1 MINRLCNNL
10 HRQLI
15 DIHEFFS
22 AIHTNDSR
30 ISADG
35 SFEREKEETMEKIIN
50 NAPFAL
56 VLVFLVIGFVLLIK
70 GADFFVE
77 GSSSVAKRLHVP
89 SIIIGLTIVAMGTS
103 LPETAVSVSASLA
116 GNNELAVSNVVG
128 SNIFNLMVVI
138 GVCAILATVNVARET
153 IRRDIPLSLIC
164 AGLLMLLG
172 IVGLGDKTGMTL
184 GHLDGVIFIVL
195 FACYIIYMVRT
206 AMKASKEGKK
216 VEIEGGSDEEI
227 KLVSV
232 PVSILFIIG
241 GAIAIAVGGDVTV
254 DAASRIASD
263 LGMSQTL
270 IGLTIVSIGTSLP
283 ELVTSIVAARK
294 NEVDMALGNA
304 IGSNIFNILMV
315 LGIAS
320 AISPISII
328 TENIIDLCVLIVFTI
343 CAWIFAGTKKKI
355 GRAEGLCMVA
365 LYAAYAVYIIV
376 R

>member
-1 MINRLCNNL
+1 
-10 HRQLI
+10 
-15 DIHEFFS
+15 
-22 AIHTNDSR
+22 
-30 ISADG
+30 
-35 SFEREKEETMEKIIN
+35 MEKFIN

-56 VLVFLVIGFVLLIK
+56 VLIFLVMGFVLLIK

-138 GVCAILATVNVARET
+138 GVCAMIATVNVAEET
-153 IRRDIPLSLIC
+153 IKRDIPISLVC
-164 AGLLMLLG
+164 AGFLLLLG
-172 IVGLGDKTGMTL
+172 IVGLGDKEGMIL
-184 GHLDGVIFIVL
+184 GHFDGIIFICA
-195 FACYIIYMVRT
+195 FAVYIFHLIKT
-206 AMKASKEGKK
+206 ALKASKEGRK
-216 VEIEGGSDEEI
+216 VEIEGGSDEDI
-227 KLVSV
+227 KLISV
-232 PVSILFIIG
+232 PMSILFIVG
-241 GAIAIAVGGDVTV
+241 GAIAIAIGGDMTV
-254 DAASRIASD
+254 DAASRIAGD

-304 IGSNIFNILMV
+304 IGSNVFNIFMV
-315 LGIAS
+315 LGVAS
-320 AISPISII
+320 AISPISIVA
-328 TENIIDLCVLIVFTI
+328 ENIIDLCVLVVFTV
-343 CAWIFAGTKKKI
+343 CVWIFAGTKRKI
-355 GRAEGLCMVA
+355 GRMEGSCMVA
-365 LYAAYAVYIIV
+365 LYASYVVYIII

>member
-1 MINRLCNNL
+1 MSL
-10 HRQLI
+10 
-15 DIHEFFS
+15 FS
-22 AIHTNDSR
+22 AIHTYDSR

-241 GAIAIAVGGDVTV
+241 GAIAVGGDVTV

>member
-1 MINRLCNNL
+1 M
-10 HRQLI
+10 
-15 DIHEFFS
+15 E
-22 AIHTNDSR
+22 
-30 ISADG
+30 
-35 SFEREKEETMEKIIN
+35 SFIN

-103 LPETAVSVSASLA
+103 LPETAVSVSASIT
-116 GNNELAVSNVVG
+116 GNNELAVSNAVG

-138 GVCAILATVNVARET
+138 GVCAVLATVNVAKET
-153 IRRDIPLSLIC
+153 IKRDIPFSLIC

-172 IVGLGDKTGMTL
+172 IIGVGDKSGMTL
-184 GHLDGVIFIVL
+184 GHLDGVILIIF
-195 FACYIIYMVRT
+195 FAGYVFYMIKI
-206 AMKASKEGKK
+206 ALKASKEGRK
-216 VEIEGGSDEEI
+216 VEVEGGSDEEI

-232 PVSILFIIG
+232 PVSILFIAG
-241 GAIAIAVGGDVTV
+241 GAVAIAIGGDMTV
-254 DAASRIASD
+254 DAASRIANE

-304 IGSNIFNILMV
+304 IGSNVFNILMV

-328 TENIIDLCVLIVFTI
+328 TENIIDLCVLIVFTV
-343 CAWIFAGTKKKI
+343 CVWIFAGTRKKI
-355 GRAEGLCMVA
+355 GRIEGVCMVA
-365 LYAAYAVYIIV
+365 FYVAYAVYIII

>member
-1 MINRLCNNL
+1 MCNI
-10 HRQLI
+10 HRRII
-15 DIHEFFS
+15 DIHESFLICRTYFIV
-22 AIHTNDSR
+22 ADS
-30 ISADG
+30 SADG
-35 SFEREKEETMEKIIN
+35 TGMDREKEKNMEKFIN

-56 VLVFLVIGFVLLIK
+56 VIVILVIGFVLLIK

-103 LPETAVSVSASLA
+103 LPETAVSVSASIA

-138 GVCAILATVNVARET
+138 GVCAILATVNVAGET
-153 IRRDIPLSLIC
+153 IKRDIPLSLIC

-172 IVGLGDKTGMTL
+172 IIGLGDKTGMTL
-184 GHLDGVIFIVL
+184 GHMDGAIFVGL
-195 FACYIIYMVRT
+195 FAGYIFYMIRI
-206 AMKASKEGKK
+206 ALKANKEGKK
-216 VEIEGGSDEEI
+216 VEIEGGSDKDI

-232 PVSILFIIG
+232 PVSILFIVG

-320 AISPISII
+320 LISPISII
-328 TENIIDLCVLIVFTI
+328 RENIIDLCVLVAFTV
-343 CAWIFAGTKKKI
+343 CVWIFAGTKKKI
-355 GRAEGLCMVA
+355 GRIEGLCMVA
-365 LYAAYAVYIIV
+365 LYAVYAVYIVI

>member
-1 MINRLCNNL
+1 
-10 HRQLI
+10 
-15 DIHEFFS
+15 
-22 AIHTNDSR
+22 
-30 ISADG
+30 
-35 SFEREKEETMEKIIN
+35 MEKFIN

-56 VLVFLVIGFVLLIK
+56 VLIFLVMGFVLLIK

-138 GVCAILATVNVARET
+138 GVCAMIATVNGAEET
-153 IRRDIPLSLIC
+153 IKRDIPISLVC
-164 AGLLMLLG
+164 AGFLLLLG
-172 IVGLGDKTGMTL
+172 IVGLGDKEGMIL
-184 GHLDGVIFIVL
+184 GHFDGIIFL
-195 FACYIIYMVRT
+195 CAFAVYIFHLIKT
-206 AMKASKEGKK
+206 ALKASKEGRK
-216 VEIEGGSDEEI
+216 VEIEGGSDEDI
-227 KLVSV
+227 KLISV
-232 PVSILFIIG
+232 PMSILFIVG
-241 GAIAIAVGGDVTV
+241 GAIAIAIGGDMTV
-254 DAASRIASD
+254 DAASRIAGD

-304 IGSNIFNILMV
+304 IGSNVFNIFMV
-315 LGIAS
+315 LGVAS
-320 AISPISII
+320 AISPISIVA
-328 TENIIDLCVLIVFTI
+328 ENIIDLCVLVVFTV
-343 CAWIFAGTKKKI
+343 CVWIFAGTKRKI
-355 GRAEGLCMVA
+355 GRMEGSCMVA
-365 LYAAYAVYIIV
+365 LYASYVVYIIM

>member
-1 MINRLCNNL
+1 
-10 HRQLI
+10 
-15 DIHEFFS
+15 
-22 AIHTNDSR
+22 
-30 ISADG
+30 
-35 SFEREKEETMEKIIN
+35 MEKFIN

-56 VLVFLVIGFVLLIK
+56 VLIFLVMGFVLLIK

-138 GVCAILATVNVARET
+138 GVCAMIATVNVAEET
-153 IRRDIPLSLIC
+153 IKRDIPISLVC
-164 AGLLMLLG
+164 AGFLLLLG
-172 IVGLGDKTGMTL
+172 IVGLGDKEGMIL
-184 GHLDGVIFIVL
+184 GHFDGIIFL
-195 FACYIIYMVRT
+195 CAFAVYIIHLIKT
-206 AMKASKEGKK
+206 ALKASREGRK
-216 VEIEGGSDEEI
+216 VEIEGGSDEDI
-227 KLVSV
+227 KLVSI
-232 PVSILFIIG
+232 PISILFIVG
-241 GAIAIAVGGDVTV
+241 GAIAIAIGGDMTV
-254 DAASRIASD
+254 DAASRIAGD

-304 IGSNIFNILMV
+304 IGSNVFNIFMV
-315 LGIAS
+315 LGVAS
-320 AISPISII
+320 AISPISIVA
-328 TENIIDLCVLIVFTI
+328 ENIIDLCVLVVFTV
-343 CAWIFAGTKKKI
+343 CVWIFAGTKRKI
-355 GRAEGLCMVA
+355 GRMEGSCMVA
-365 LYAAYAVYIIV
+365 LYASYVVYIII